1 MHAPVNFIMHW
12 IRIGAGAFAARMHRI
27 GAEHR
32 KDLSRTMTS
41 SATSST
47 KKWLALDAVSGE
59 TAVVMAIG
67 AGGLLGCAYAIGQG
81 KPNFEASKKRRE
93 EEVVGT
99 KKTDENKKE

>member
-12 IRIGAGAFAARMHRI
+12 TRIGVGAMAARMNRI

-32 KDLSRTMTS
+32 KDLSRTMS
-41 SATSST
+41 SAT
-47 KKWLALDAVSGE
+47 KKWFALDTVSGE

-81 KPNFEASKKRRE
+81 KRNFEASKKRRE

-99 KKTDENKKE
+99 KKTDENEKE